1 MELNKEE
8 INVCITGAPSP
19 IVQAT
24 CATSGDGLYEGFEL
38 VEHSTQKPWLYK
50 FVIK

>member
-1 MELNKEE
+1 MELNKEG

-24 CATSGDGLYEGFEL
+24 CATSGDGLYKGFQL
-38 VEHSTQKPWLYK
+38 VVQSTQKPGLNK
-50 FVIK
+50 FV